1 MQPTT
6 VLAIAL
12 VAGAVL
18 GTLFR
23 IWASPTFQ
31 GVFNKQLAIE
41 AISNGAVALL
51 IPYAATLP
59 VLGGVFPD
67 MATLKPIPGGA
78 IMFFVAMGSGDWF
91 GNIRRKIAGIFG
103 GGS

>member
-23 IWASPTFQ
+23 IWASPSFQ

-41 AISNGAVALL
+41 AISNGVVALL

-59 VLGGVFPD
+59 ILGGVFPD
-67 MATLKPIPGGA
+67 MGTLKPVPGGA
-78 IMFFVAMGSGDWF
+78 IMFFIAMGSGDWF
-91 GNIRRKIAGIFG
+91 GNIRKKIGGLFG